1 MENFDVTEKFNIN
14 MILAKDIEFDPYTK
28 VMSNIMNITNILK
41 LDSENKAIFQL
52 ALLMNGTL
60 TKQYYVNLLIIKKLD
75 DGKSTF
81 LFLGSQP
88 ILKNETL
95 EYLENNPGV
104 NINTNQV
111 VNLRIGFPEQGDFIL
126 RAIINDTN
134 IHELEKSSRPSVIK
148 ESLNVKKHLAICDL
162 NFKVIQ

>member
-60 TKQYYVNLLIIKKLD
+60 TKQYYVNLLIIKKL
-75 DGKSTF
+75 
-81 LFLGSQP
+81 
-88 ILKNETL
+88 I
-95 EYLENNPGV
+95 Y
-104 NINTNQV
+104 
-111 VNLRIGFPEQGDFIL
+111 FI
-126 RAIINDTN
+126 
-134 IHELEKSSRPSVIK
+134 
-148 ESLNVKKHLAICDL
+148 
-162 NFKVIQ
+162 